1 MAFNLKMESGSS
13 VRFPM
18 LLRGT
23 KVTILTRGLGS
34 LLCVHSR
41 RIIPRR
47 GRRKAGLASEAL
59 KQLSGVITA
68 LVILDSNR
76 RMEEMGLPG
85 VLDKM
90 KDN

>member
-23 KVTILTRGLGS
+23 KVTIFTRGLGS

-41 RIIPRR
+41 RITPQR

-59 KQLSGVITA
+59 KQLSGVII
-68 LVILDSNR
+68 VVLDSNR
-76 RMEEMGLPG
+76 RMEEVGLPG
-85 VLDKM
+85 VQDKM

>member
-41 RIIPRR
+41 RIIPQR
-47 GRRKAGLASEAL
+47 GRRKARLASEAL
-59 KQLSGVITA
+59 KQLSGVII
-68 LVILDSNR
+68 VVLDSNR
-76 RMEEMGLPG
+76 RMEGMGLPG
-85 VLDKM
+85 ILDKM